1 VTSAIK
7 FLKEVKS
14 ELKKVTWPSRKETLS
29 STYLVIALVIVVS
42 GFIGL
47 VDYLLG
53 WIVKAVLN

>member
-1 VTSAIK
+1 MTSAIK

-29 STYLVIALVIVVS
+29 STYLVIIMVVFIS